1 MQIAWCFSNQDER
14 TGIGSTKISIKLF
27 LSTLT
32 LAYFSAARMGTVS
45 SESLSAP
52 IA

>member
-27 LSTLT
+27 LLTLT
-32 LAYFSAARMGTVS
+32 LDFSATRMGTES

-52 IA
+52 IT